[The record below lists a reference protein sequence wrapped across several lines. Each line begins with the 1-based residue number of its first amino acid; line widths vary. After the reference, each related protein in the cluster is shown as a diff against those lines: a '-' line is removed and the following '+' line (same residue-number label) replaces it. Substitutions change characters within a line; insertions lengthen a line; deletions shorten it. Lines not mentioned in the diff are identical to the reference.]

1 MLSRQREVADDLV
14 QSTCVRAIERAGQFT
29 EGTRLDRWLFSILHS
44 IWIDEVRARRVRSG
58 KGFVDAESEL
68 VIDGAQ
74 DVETRVTANQVLRQ
88 IDALPEAQRVSVF
101 LAYVEGLS
109 YREVAQVL
117 DIPVGTVMS
126 RLAGARAKLAEGV
139 PPSPAALATERRV

>member
-1 MLSRQREVADDLV
+1 M
-14 QSTCVRAIERAGQFT
+14 QSTCVRAIERSGQFA

-44 IWIDEVRARRVRSG
+44 IWIDEVRSRQVRTG

-68 VIDGAQ
+68 VIDGAE

-126 RLAGARAKLAEGV
+126 RLAGARARLAEGIAL
-139 PPSPAALATERRV
+139 SPATLATERRV